1 MAMHIPGYRVIR
13 KINQG
18 GMSTVYLA
26 IQISVGRIVAL
37 KVMNPQLNN
46 DPAFSERFQREA
58 TIVGQLSHPNIVSIY
73 DIGRHED
80 LNYIAMDYLPNGSVH
95 DKMVTGITGEDA
107 LRVTKEIANALDHAH
122 EKGYIHRDIKPENIL
137 FRADNSAVLSD
148 FGVAKGAAVSS
159 RMTQVGSVVGTPH
172 YMSPEQTKGSKV
184 DARSDLYSLGIVL
197 YEMLTGTLPYQGDE
211 AVTIALKHISAP
223 VPKLPI
229 QYLAYQKILDKLLAK
244 DPEQRFQRGR
254 DVTAAIEELEKNQ
267 RANASSTPHPT
278 DASVISLLNALFSAT
293 QHALRWRWNRL
304 RQLRWAP
311 DQGFYNRPGTR
322 ITAIFPI
329 NTNDQQN
336 TAINRALRSTQVNH
350 TFSTQSRTATTAMLT
365 GAVALALW
373 CTFSIWLAFAV
384 ADSTTHSASKPGIF
398 KAMAFA
404 TADIFID
411 LPKTTQQS
419 VAKNIVN
426 SSKSSASVSS
436 TPINNAPITTD
447 TAVNATANPA
457 ITETTSS
464 AMTNNVDTTNS
475 AAIDNRSVTQATSS
489 LANGGTNTLA
499 DETPVIPIVT
509 YGLRINTIP
518 NDARVRILNI
528 PDRYRPGIQ
537 LPVGR
542 YHIEVSKTGYDVF
555 RAWIEISSQDV
566 SMDISL
572 NKIITPGTELSS
584 ELTARIRSQG
594 PEMISIAA
602 GSFLMGN
609 KDDAVTMPVHNVL
622 IPKPFAISKYEITFE
637 DYDIF
642 AQATKRILPD
652 DNNWGRENRPVINV
666 SYFDAKAYAEWL
678 SETTGKKYRLPTEAE
693 WEYIARAQT
702 NTLFWWGNDARDAAG
717 KANCRRGCSSKFSGL
732 FGSKT
737 APVGTYPANRF
748 GVYDTAGN
756 VAEWV
761 EDCFADN
768 YSQHPKNGLA
778 FQPKNCEA
786 RVVRG
791 GSAKS
796 DLEQIAS
803 HARDYHRPE
812 IYNQHLGFR
821 VVMELK

>member
-1 MAMHIPGYRVIR
+1 
-13 KINQG
+13 
-18 GMSTVYLA
+18 MSTVYLA

-223 VPKLPI
+223 IPKLPI

-267 RANASSTPHPT
+267 RTSTTSTLHPT
-278 DASVISLLNALFSAT
+278 DASVKSLLNALFSAT

-322 ITAIFPI
+322 ITAIFPL

-350 TFSTQSRTATTAMLT
+350 SFSTKSRSTTTAILT
-365 GAVALALW
+365 GAVLLALW
-373 CTFSIWLAFAV
+373 CTFSIWLAFAA
-384 ADSTTHSASKPGIF
+384 ADSTTNPPSKPGIF
-398 KAMAFA
+398 KKMAFA

-411 LPKTTQQS
+411 LPKATQQS
-419 VAKNIVN
+419 VTKNIAV
-426 SSKSSASVSS
+426 SSKSSASISS
-436 TPINNAPITTD
+436 ASISGAAIATD
-447 TAVNATANPA
+447 STLSATANSAITDPA
-457 ITETTSS
+457 ITGTTLIGTEATSS
-464 AMTNNVDTTNS
+464 AMGNSLDTTTPNAVVTDNS
-475 AAIDNRSVTQATSS
+475 TLTQTTSS
-489 LANGGTNTLA
+489 LANDGTTALVG
-499 DETPVIPIVT
+499 ETPVVETAPIVT
-509 YGLRINTIP
+509 YGLHVDTEP

-528 PDRYRPGIQ
+528 PDRYTPGIQ

-542 YHIEVSKTGYDVF
+542 YHIEVSKTGYDIF

-566 SMDISL
+566 NMDISL

-609 KDDAVTMPVHNVL
+609 KDDAITMPVHNVL
-622 IPKPFAISKYEITFE
+622 IPNSFAISKYEITFE

-642 AQATKRILPD
+642 AQATKRVLPD
-652 DNNWGRENRPVINV
+652 DNNWGRGNRPVINV
-666 SYFDAKAYAEWL
+666 SYFDAKAYTAWL

-693 WEYIARAQT
+693 WEYIARAKT
-702 NTLFWWGNDARDAAG
+702 STLFWWGNDPRDAAG

-768 YSQHPKNGLA
+768 YSQHPKNGVA
-778 FQPKNCEA
+778 FQTKNCEA

-812 IYNQHLGFR
+812 IYSQHLGFR